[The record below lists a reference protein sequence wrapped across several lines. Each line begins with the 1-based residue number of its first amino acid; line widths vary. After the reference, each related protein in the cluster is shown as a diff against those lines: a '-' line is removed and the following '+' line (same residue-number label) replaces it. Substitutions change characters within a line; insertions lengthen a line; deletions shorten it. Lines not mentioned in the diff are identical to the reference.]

1 MSLMSV
7 TGLTK
12 QFPLAARN
20 GGKSTLLAL
29 NNVSFELEAG
39 EVLGILGGNG
49 AGKSTLLRILSRV
62 IRPTSGRAVLR
73 GRVGS
78 LLEVGV
84 GFHPD
89 LTGRENVFLSAAI
102 LGLKNREIHACFDE
116 IVDFS
121 GVEAFLDSPVRVY
134 SSGMYMR
141 LAFAVAAHLHP
152 EILLVDEVLAVGD
165 ANFQKKCL
173 ERLRKLGRD
182 GQGVVFVSH
191 NSTAIARLC
200 NRAILL
206 DHGELVCNGAVPDVM
221 ARYLLGD
228 SAFAGERCWD
238 GQSDGPGDSVA
249 RLLRIRVCDESGQ
262 TRSSVGVDEPFDIDM
277 EFQVLAEGVTLFPSV
292 TINNEW
298 GTAVLWSTD
307 SSTESHG
314 RPRRGGFYCARVR
327 IPRDL
332 LAEGT
337 MTVTAAITSL
347 APRQDHFSAPD
358 AVRFL
363 VTEGSDGSTAR
374 GVYTDYINAVV
385 RPRLDWSVQYD
396 PSAPIFRRTPFSGR
410 TS

>member
-1 MSLMSV
+1 MKLMSV
-7 TGLTK
+7 DGLTK
-12 QFPLAARN
+12 EFPLAARN
-20 GGKSTLLAL
+20 GEKSAFLAL
-29 NNVSFELEAG
+29 SDVSFELEAG
-39 EVLGILGGNG
+39 EVLGVLGGNG
-49 AGKSTLLRILSRV
+49 AGKSTLLKILSRV

-102 LGLKNREIHACFDE
+102 LGMKNREILACFDE

-141 LAFAVAAHLHP
+141 LAFAVAAHLQP

-165 ANFQKKCL
+165 AAFQKKCL
-173 ERLRKLGRD
+173 ERLRALGSN

-191 NSTAIARLC
+191 NPAAMSRLC
-200 NRAILL
+200 SRAILL
-206 DHGELVCNGAVPDVM
+206 ERGRLVSQGAVPDM
-221 ARYLLGD
+221 LAGYLLGE
-228 SAFAGERCWD
+228 ATCVGERRWAEGD
-238 GQSDGPGDSVA
+238 APGDAVA
-249 RLLRIRVCDESGQ
+249 RLLCIRVRGRSGE
-262 TRSSVGVDEPFDIDM
+262 TRSAVAVDETFDIEM
-277 EFQVLAEGVTLFPSV
+277 EFEVFAEDIALFPSI

-307 SSTESHG
+307 SGTEGHG
-314 RPRRGGFYCARVR
+314 RPRRAGSYCAAVR
-327 IPRDL
+327 IPSDL

-337 MTVTAAITSL
+337 MTVSAAMTSL

-363 VTEGSDGSTAR
+363 VTEGTHESTAR

-385 RPRLDWSVQYD
+385 RPKLDWSIQYL
-396 PSAPIFRRTPFSGR
+396 AAASGR
-410 TS
+410 TL

>member
-1 MSLMSV
+1 MTLISV

-12 QFPLAARN
+12 RFELVTR
-20 GGKSTLLAL
+20 GGAKRTFLAL
-29 NNVSFELEAG
+29 DNISFELAAG

-49 AGKSTLLRILSRV
+49 AGKSTLLKILARV
-62 IRPTSGRAVLR
+62 IRPTSGRATLR

-78 LLEVGV
+78 LLEVGI

-102 LGLKNREIHACFDE
+102 LGLKDREIRACFDE

-121 GVEAFLDSPVRVY
+121 GVEAFLETPVRVY

-141 LAFAVAAHLHP
+141 LAFAVAAHLQP
-152 EILLVDEVLAVGD
+152 EILLIDEVLAVGD

-173 ERLRKLGRD
+173 ARLRKLGSD

-191 NSTAIARLC
+191 NPSAVARLC
-200 NRAILL
+200 SRAILL
-206 DHGELVCNGAVPDVM
+206 DHGKLICQGPVPDVM
-221 ARYLLGD
+221 ATYLLGD
-228 SAFAGERCWD
+228 STHPGERSWD
-238 GQSDGPGDSVA
+238 SASDAPGDAVA
-249 RLLRIRVCDESGQ
+249 RLLRVRLRDEFGQ
-262 TRSSVGVDEPFDIDM
+262 TRCSIAVGESFDVDM
-277 EFQVLAEGVTLFPSV
+277 EFEVLAEDVILFPSV
-292 TINNEW
+292 TISNEW

-307 SSTESHG
+307 SGTASHG
-314 RPRRGGFYCARVR
+314 RPRRAGFYRASVR

-337 MTVTAAITSL
+337 MTVTAAMTSL
-347 APRQDHFSAPD
+347 APRQEHFCAPD

-363 VTEGSDGSTAR
+363 VTDGVDGSTAR
-374 GVYTDYINAVV
+374 GVYTGYINAVV
-385 RPRLDWSVQYD
+385 RPKLDWRLKYD
-396 PSAPIFRRTPFSGR
+396 PVAPISSR

>member
-1 MSLMSV
+1 MKLMSV
-7 TGLTK
+7 TDLSK
-12 QFPLAARN
+12 QFAFITRT
-20 GGKSTLLAL
+20 GKKNTFLAL
-29 NNVSFELEAG
+29 DSISFELDSG
-39 EVLGILGGNG
+39 QVLGILGSNG
-49 AGKSTLLRILSRV
+49 AGKSTLLKILSRV

-89 LTGRENVFLSAAI
+89 LTGRENIFLSAAI
-102 LGLKNREIHACFDE
+102 LGLKTREIRASFDE

-121 GVEAFLDSPVRVY
+121 GVEEFLETPVRTY
-134 SSGMYMR
+134 STGMYMR
-141 LAFAVAAHLHP
+141 LAFAVAAHLQP

-165 ANFQKKCL
+165 AAFQKKCL

-200 NRAILL
+200 TRAILL
-206 DHGELVCNGAVPDVM
+206 DHGKLIADGAVPDVM
-221 ARYLLGD
+221 AHYLLGD
-228 SAFAGERCWD
+228 STCSAERSWD
-238 GQSDGPGDSVA
+238 PHEAPGDEVA
-249 RLLRIRVCDESGQ
+249 RLLHIRVHDDLGHTRSAIAVDES
-262 TRSSVGVDEPFDIDM
+262 FAIDI
-277 EFQVLAEGVTLFPSV
+277 EFEVLAEDITLFPSI

-307 SSTESHG
+307 SDTAAHG
-314 RPRRGGFYCARVR
+314 RPRRAGFYRASVR

-337 MTVTAAITSL
+337 MTMTAAMTSL
-347 APRQDHFSAPD
+347 APRKDHFSAPD

-363 VTEGSDGSTAR
+363 VTDSVDGSTAR

-385 RPRLDWSVQYD
+385 RPKLAWSVDYV
-396 PSAPIFRRTPFSGR
+396 PAARTP
-410 TS
+410 

>member
-1 MSLMSV
+1 MNLVSV
-7 TGLTK
+7 EGLTK
-12 QFPLAARN
+12 RFSLVTR
-20 GGKSTLLAL
+20 GGQNQDFFAL
-29 NNVSFELEAG
+29 DRVSFDLAAG

-49 AGKSTLLRILSRV
+49 AGKSTLLKILSRV

-102 LGLKNREIHACFDE
+102 LGLKNHEIRACFDE

-121 GVEAFLDSPVRVY
+121 GVEAFLETPVRTY

-141 LAFAVAAHLHP
+141 LAFAVAAHLRP
-152 EILLVDEVLAVGD
+152 EILLIDEVLAVGD

-191 NSTAIARLC
+191 NTAAVARLC

-206 DHGELVCNGAVPDVM
+206 EHGKLVCQGPVPEVM
-221 ARYLLGD
+221 ATYLLGD
-228 SAFAGERCWD
+228 SSYAGERYWNS
-238 GQSDGPGDSVA
+238 GSDAPGDGVA
-249 RLLRIRVCDESGQ
+249 RLMRIRVRDGIGK
-262 TRSSVGVDEPFDIDM
+262 TRSTISVSESFGVEM
-277 EFQVLAEGVTLFPSV
+277 EFEVFAEGVTLFPSL

-307 SSTESHG
+307 SGTEGHG
-314 RPRRGGFYCARVR
+314 RPRRAGFYCASVR
-327 IPRDL
+327 IPQDL

-337 MTVTAAITSL
+337 MTVTAAMTSL
-347 APRQDHFSAPD
+347 VPKQEHFSAPD

-363 VTEGSDGSTAR
+363 VTDGMDGSTAR

-385 RPRLDWSVQYD
+385 RPKLDWSFQYD
-396 PSAPIFRRTPFSGR
+396 PTAPISGR
-410 TS
+410 AS

>member
-1 MSLMSV
+1 MKLMSV
-7 TGLTK
+7 ARLTK
-12 QFPLAARN
+12 EFAITSRDGQ
-20 GGKSTLLAL
+20 KSAFRAL
-29 NNVSFELEAG
+29 DDVSFELEAG
-39 EVLGILGGNG
+39 EVLGVLGGNG
-49 AGKSTLLRILSRV
+49 AGKSTLLKILSRV

-102 LGLKNREIHACFDE
+102 LGMKSREIAACFDQ

-141 LAFAVAAHLHP
+141 LAFAVAAHLQP

-165 ANFQKKCL
+165 AAFQKKCV
-173 ERLRKLGRD
+173 ERLRALGSN

-191 NSTAIARLC
+191 NPAAMARLC

-206 DHGELVCNGAVPDVM
+206 EHGRLIAQGAVPDVL
-221 ARYLLGD
+221 AGYLLGE
-228 SAFAGERCWD
+228 STCVGERRWE
-238 GQSDGPGDSVA
+238 SDAPGDAIARLSHLRVRGHSGATRFSVA
-249 RLLRIRVCDESGQ
+249 
-262 TRSSVGVDEPFDIDM
+262 VDEAFDIEM
-277 EFQVLAEGVTLFPSV
+277 EFEIFAEDLGLFPSI

-307 SSTESHG
+307 SSAQGHG
-314 RPRRGGFYCARVR
+314 LPRRAGIYCASVR
-327 IPRDL
+327 IPSDL

-337 MTVTAAITSL
+337 MTISAAMTSL
-347 APRQDHFSAPD
+347 APRHDHFSAPD

-363 VTEGSDGSTAR
+363 VTDGAHESTAR
-374 GVYTDYINAVV
+374 GVYTGYINAVI
-385 RPRLDWSVQYD
+385 RPKLDWNVQYR
-396 PSAPIFRRTPFSGR
+396 PALSNSRGTQ
-410 TS
+410 

>member
-1 MSLMSV
+1 MMLISV

-12 QFPLAARN
+12 RFPLVTR
-20 GGKSTLLAL
+20 GGAKGVKKDTFLAL
-29 NNVSFELEAG
+29 DNLSFELAAG

-49 AGKSTLLRILSRV
+49 AGKSTLLKILSR
-62 IRPTSGRAVLR
+62 IIPPTSGRAILR

-102 LGLKNREIHACFDE
+102 LGLKDREIRASFDE

-121 GVEAFLDSPVRVY
+121 GLEQFLETPVRVY

-141 LAFAVAAHLHP
+141 LAFAVAAHLKP

-173 ERLRKLGRD
+173 ERLRKMGSD
-182 GQGVVFVSH
+182 GQGVLFVSH
-191 NSTAIARLC
+191 NTSAVARLC
-200 NRAILL
+200 SRAILL
-206 DHGELVCNGAVPDVM
+206 DHGKLVCHGAVADVM
-221 ARYLLGD
+221 AHYLLGD
-228 SAFAGERCWD
+228 STCPGERFW
-238 GQSDGPGDSVA
+238 GSDAPGDAVA
-249 RLLRIRVCDESGQ
+249 RLFSIRVCDESGK
-262 TRSSVGVDEPFDIDM
+262 TRSNIDAGESFDIET
-277 EFQVLAEGVTLFPSV
+277 EFEVRAEDVALFPSI

-307 SSTESHG
+307 SGTAGHG
-314 RPRRGGFYCARVR
+314 RPRRAGFYRAVVR
-327 IPRDL
+327 IPGDL

-337 MTVTAAITSL
+337 MTVTGAMTSL
-347 APRQDHFSAPD
+347 APRQEHFCAAD

-363 VTEGSDGSTAR
+363 VTDRVDGSTAR

-385 RPRLDWSVQYD
+385 RPKLDWCVEYD
-396 PSAPIFRRTPFSGR
+396 PTAPVSSRTA
-410 TS
+410 

>member
-1 MSLMSV
+1 MTLMSV

-12 QFPLAARN
+12 RYPLVTRS
-20 GGKSTLLAL
+20 GEKDSFLAL
-29 NNVSFELEAG
+29 NDVGFELAAG
-39 EVLGILGGNG
+39 EVLGILGSNG
-49 AGKSTLLRILSRV
+49 AGKSTLLKILSRV
-62 IRPTSGRAVLR
+62 IRPTAGRAVLR

-102 LGLKNREIHACFDE
+102 LGLKNREICACFDE
-116 IVDFS
+116 IVEFS
-121 GVEAFLDSPVRVY
+121 GIGAFLDSPVRVY

-141 LAFAVAAHLHP
+141 LAFAVAAHVQP
-152 EILLVDEVLAVGD
+152 DILLVDEVLAVGD
-165 ANFQKKCL
+165 AEFQKKCL

-191 NSTAIARLC
+191 NTVAIARLC
-200 NRAILL
+200 SRAILL
-206 DHGELVCNGAVPDVM
+206 EHGKLVNEGAVGDVM
-221 ARYLLGD
+221 ATYLLRD
-228 SAFAGERCWD
+228 TTCAGERRWD
-238 GQSDGPGDSVA
+238 SLADAPGDDVA
-249 RLLRIRVCDESGQ
+249 RLIRIRVRDEAGE
-262 TRSSVGVDEPFDIDM
+262 TRTNVSVDEPFDIDM
-277 EFQVLAEGVTLFPSV
+277 EFKVFAEDVIVFPSI

-307 SSTESHG
+307 SGTVSHG
-314 RPRRGGFYCARVR
+314 RPRRPGFYCASVR

-337 MTVTAAITSL
+337 MTVSAAMTSL
-347 APRQDHFSAPD
+347 APKRDHFNAPD

-363 VTEGSDGSTAR
+363 VTEGADGSTAR

-385 RPRLDWSVQYD
+385 RPKLDWDVRYD
-396 PSAPIFRRTPFSGR
+396 PATPVTDR
-410 TS
+410 NL

>member
-1 MSLMSV
+1 MTLMSV

-12 QFPLAARN
+12 QYPLITRN
-20 GGKSTLLAL
+20 GEKKTFLAL
-29 NNVSFELEAG
+29 DNVSFELASS

-49 AGKSTLLRILSRV
+49 AGKSTLLKILSRV
-62 IRPTSGRAVLR
+62 IRPTAGRAVLR

-89 LTGRENVFLSAAI
+89 LTGRENIYMSAAI
-102 LGLKNREIHACFDE
+102 LGLKNREIRACFDE

-121 GVEAFLDSPVRVY
+121 GVEEFLESPVRVY

-141 LAFAVAAHLHP
+141 LAFAVAAHLQP
-152 EILLVDEVLAVGD
+152 EILLIDEVLAVGD

-173 ERLRKLGRD
+173 ELLRKLGSD

-191 NSTAIARLC
+191 NTTAIARLC
-200 NRAILL
+200 TRAILL
-206 DHGELVCNGAVPDVM
+206 DHGRLAGQGAVADVM
-221 ARYLLGD
+221 ATYLLG
-228 SAFAGERCWD
+228 SSSSPGERFW
-238 GQSDGPGDSVA
+238 GSTGNAPGDDVA
-249 RLLRIRVCDESGQ
+249 RLIRIRVRDESGQ
-262 TRSSVGVDEPFDIDM
+262 TRSSIAVSEPFDVDM
-277 EFQVLAEGVTLFPSV
+277 EFEVFAEDVTLFPSI

-307 SSTESHG
+307 SGVASHG
-314 RPRRGGFYCARVR
+314 RPRQPGFYCASVR

-337 MTVTAAITSL
+337 MTITAAMTSL
-347 APRQDHFSAPD
+347 APRRDHFSAPD
-358 AVRFL
+358 VVQFL
-363 VTEGSDGSTAR
+363 VIEGVDGSTAR

-385 RPRLDWSVQYD
+385 RPKLDWCVQYD
-396 PSAPIFRRTPFSGR
+396 PTSPISSRSL
-410 TS
+410 

>member
-1 MSLMSV
+1 MSLISV

-12 QFPLAARN
+12 RFPLVVR
-20 GGKSTLLAL
+20 GGAKETFLAL
-29 NNVSFELEAG
+29 DEVSFELAAG
-39 EVLGILGGNG
+39 EVLGVLGGNG
-49 AGKSTLLRILSRV
+49 AGKSTLLKILSR
-62 IRPTSGRAVLR
+62 IIPPTSGRAVLR

-78 LLEVGV
+78 LLEVGI

-102 LGLKNREIHACFDE
+102 LGLKDHEIRARFDE

-121 GVEAFLDSPVRVY
+121 GVEAFLETPVRVY

-141 LAFAVAAHLHP
+141 LAFSVAAHLQP

-182 GQGVVFVSH
+182 GQGVLFVSH
-191 NSTAIARLC
+191 NTAAVARLC

-206 DHGELVCNGAVPDVM
+206 DHGKLICQGAVADVM
-221 ARYLLGD
+221 ANYLLGD
-228 SAFAGERCWD
+228 STSPGERCWEPGVD
-238 GQSDGPGDSVA
+238 APGDAVA
-249 RLLRIRVCDESGQ
+249 RLLRIRVRDESGQ
-262 TRSSVGVDEPFDIDM
+262 TRSSVDAGESFDVEM
-277 EFQVLAEGVTLFPSV
+277 EFEVRADDFTLFPSF

-307 SSTESHG
+307 SGTASHG
-314 RPRRGGFYCARVR
+314 RPRRAGFYRASVR
-327 IPRDL
+327 IPGDL

-337 MTVTAAITSL
+337 MTVTAAMTSL
-347 APRQDHFSAPD
+347 TPRQEHFCAPD

-363 VTEGSDGSTAR
+363 VTDRVDGSTAR

-385 RPRLDWSVQYD
+385 RPRLDWCVQYN
-396 PSAPIFRRTPFSGR
+396 PAAPLSGR
-410 TS
+410 SS

>member
-1 MSLMSV
+1 MTLVSV

-12 QFPLAARN
+12 RFPLVTR
-20 GGKSTLLAL
+20 GGAKETFLAL
-29 NNVSFELEAG
+29 DNLNFELAAG

-49 AGKSTLLRILSRV
+49 AGKSTLLKILSR
-62 IRPTSGRAVLR
+62 IIPPTSGRAVLR

-102 LGLKNREIHACFDE
+102 LGLKDREIRASFDE

-121 GVEAFLDSPVRVY
+121 GLEQFLETPVRVY

-141 LAFAVAAHLHP
+141 LAFAVAAHLQP
-152 EILLVDEVLAVGD
+152 EILLIDEVLAVGD

-173 ERLRKLGRD
+173 ERLRKMGSD
-182 GQGVVFVSH
+182 GQGVLFVSH
-191 NSTAIARLC
+191 NTSAVARLC
-200 NRAILL
+200 TRAILL
-206 DHGELVCNGAVPDVM
+206 DHGKLVCQGAVADVM
-221 ARYLLGD
+221 ANYLLGD
-228 SAFAGERCWD
+228 STCPGERFW
-238 GQSDGPGDSVA
+238 SIPEAPGDAVA
-249 RLLRIRVCDESGQ
+249 RLLSIRVRDQFGQ
-262 TRSSVGVDEPFDIDM
+262 TRSSLDVGEPFDIDM
-277 EFQVLAEGVTLFPSV
+277 EFEVLVEDVTLFPSV

-307 SSTESHG
+307 SGTGDHG
-314 RPRRGGFYCARVR
+314 QPRQAGYYRASVR
-327 IPRDL
+327 IPPDL

-337 MTVTAAITSL
+337 MTVTAAMTSL
-347 APRQDHFSAPD
+347 APRQEHFCAAD

-363 VTEGSDGSTAR
+363 AIDRVDGSTAR

-385 RPRLDWSVQYD
+385 RPRLDWCVEYD
-396 PSAPIFRRTPFSGR
+396 PAAPVSSRRTS
-410 TS
+410 

>member
-1 MSLMSV
+1 
-7 TGLTK
+7 
-12 QFPLAARN
+12 
-20 GGKSTLLAL
+20 
-29 NNVSFELEAG
+29 
-39 EVLGILGGNG
+39 VLGILGGNG
-49 AGKSTLLRILSRV
+49 AGKSTLLKILSRV

-102 LGLKNREIHACFDE
+102 LGLKNREIRACFDE

-121 GVEAFLDSPVRVY
+121 GVEEFLDAPVRVY

-141 LAFAVAAHLHP
+141 LAFAVAAHLQP
-152 EILLVDEVLAVGD
+152 DILLVDEVLAVGD

-191 NSTAIARLC
+191 NTLAIARLC
-200 NRAILL
+200 SRAMLL
-206 DHGELVCNGAVPDVM
+206 DHGKLVCQGAVADVM
-221 ARYLLGD
+221 ATYLLGD
-228 SAFAGERCWD
+228 TTCAGERSWD
-238 GQSDGPGDSVA
+238 SRSDAPGDAVA
-249 RLLRIRVCDESGQ
+249 RLIRIRVCDESGQ
-262 TRSSVGVDEPFDIDM
+262 TRTNVSVGEPFDIDM
-277 EFQVLAEGVTLFPSV
+277 EFEVFAADVILFPSV

-307 SSTESHG
+307 SGTVSHG
-314 RPRRGGFYCARVR
+314 RPRRAGFYCASVR

-337 MTVTAAITSL
+337 MTVTVAMTSL
-347 APRQDHFSAPD
+347 APKQDHFSAPD

-363 VTEGSDGSTAR
+363 VTDDVNGSTAR

-385 RPRLDWSVQYD
+385 RPKLDWCVQYD
-396 PSAPIFRRTPFSGR
+396 PAAPISGR
-410 TS
+410 TL